1 MSSNR
6 QQYPDEVYNQFTQ
19 SKTLSFY
26 FFRMNRYIKSHTFYS
41 FKGRIGMGQG
51 KA

>member
-26 FFRMNRYIKSHTFYS
+26 FFSNEQVYKILYILF
-41 FKGRIGMGQG
+41 F
-51 KA
+51 